1 PRARGLTLGYMLSPA
16 GAGLRHSFTLSQ
28 GSRTHPGLHAV
39 ARWRGA
45 CVIRSLCPRARGL
58 TLGYMLSPAGA
69 GLRHSFTLS
78 QGSRTHPGLH
88 AFARWRGL
96 ASFVHSVP
104 GLEDS
109 PWATCFRPLARAL
122 CSTLCRS
129 LFTFAS

>member
-1 PRARGLTLGYMLSPA
+1 MMIAEYSSTIRNSEILHHRIHCYRPLAR
-16 GAGLRHSFTLSQ
+16 
-28 GSRTHPGLHAV
+28 
-39 ARWRGA
+39 A